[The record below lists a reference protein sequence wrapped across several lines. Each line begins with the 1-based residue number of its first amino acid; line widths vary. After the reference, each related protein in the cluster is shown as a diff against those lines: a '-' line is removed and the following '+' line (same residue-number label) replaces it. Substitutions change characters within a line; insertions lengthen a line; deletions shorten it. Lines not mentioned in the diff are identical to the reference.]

1 MSEIAVSSIRK
12 KLGIIT
18 PCYNEEAGI
27 AECYL
32 RVREVMSTLLPQYDY
47 EHLFIDNCSQ
57 DGTVNILRTIAAGD
71 SRVRVIV
78 NSRNFG
84 PGRSPYHGIVTV
96 GGDAVV
102 LIFADLQT
110 PPELMVELTAK
121 WEEGFKIVAAIRKAV
136 KQAWSTR
143 VLRAVFY
150 KIFARLSNVEYI
162 PHFFGF
168 GLYDRQ
174 VIDLMR
180 SLDEPDPYFRGL
192 VAEIG
197 FDKAI
202 VEYVEPARKHGKT
215 RHSFFDLLDMAII
228 GMTTYSRAPLR
239 LLTIVSVLVAMLSF
253 SAGLIYLALKL
264 IFWSSFEAGVAPI
277 LIGALFFAAVQMLA
291 IGLVGEYVGLVLLY
305 ARRFPSV
312 VEKERINFD

>member
-1 MSEIAVSSIRK
+1 MDTRK

-32 RVREVMSTLLPQYDY
+32 RVREVMATMLPQYDY
-47 EHLFIDNCSQ
+47 EHLFIDNCSK
-57 DGTVNILRTIAAGD
+57 DGTVAVLRTIAAGD
-71 SRVRVIV
+71 KRVRIIV

-96 GGDAVV
+96 GGDAVIP
-102 LIFADLQT
+102 IFADLQT
-110 PPELMVELTAK
+110 PPELMVELTAR
-121 WEEGFKIVAAIRKAV
+121 WEEGFKIVPAIRKDV

-143 VLRAVFY
+143 IMRAIFY
-150 KIFARLSNVEYI
+150 KIFSRLSNVEYI

-192 VAEIG
+192 VAEVG
-197 FDKAI
+197 FDKAV
-202 VEYVEPARKHGKT
+202 VEYIEPARKHGKT

-239 LLTIVSVLVAMLSF
+239 LLTIVSIVVALLSF
-253 SAGLIYLALKL
+253 TAGFIYLVLKL